1 MRARRSHGWS
11 FRAGLAELRARRDEL
26 SGRIREEEAERERLQ
41 SRIAALTERL
51 ARSSERTA
59 RHLAARRQLDACIAE
74 SEAAYGK
81 VRPSRIPAER
91 RGCELRERER
101 APLGG
106 RKKVVW
112 CGRWGA
118 ARVARRGGGAP
129 SLQTAEVGMG
139 LRVSLCAAGS
149 GSRRPLMIPSNSNHS
164 DSVCPILHTVTAEFS
179 SHPKPQ

>member
-1 MRARRSHGWS
+1 MSGVGEALQGYN
-11 FRAGLAELRARRDEL
+11 AALLEGLAELRARRDEL

-129 SLQTAEVGMG
+129 SLQTAEVRGWSCGCPCALQGAGADG
-139 LRVSLCAAGS
+139 L
-149 GSRRPLMIPSNSNHS
+149 
-164 DSVCPILHTVTAEFS
+164 
-179 SHPKPQ
+179 